1 MSIKQVS
8 VFLENKPGQLSAM
21 TALLAANNID
31 IRALS
36 LAETEDFGI
45 ARMIVDDAYEALNM
59 LRNNDFIANISH
71 VLAFAVPNVP
81 GGLNKLLN
89 AFNDAEVNIEY
100 MYAFLG
106 AKDTEHAY
114 MIFRV
119 TDTKGSEAKL
129 AARGWRP
136 LTQEEIAAV

>member
-21 TALLAANNID
+21 TALLAANGID

-36 LAETEDFGI
+36 LAETQDFGI
-45 ARMIVDDAYEALNM
+45 ARMIVDDIYEAANV
-59 LRNNDFIANISH
+59 LRDGGFIANYSH
-71 VLAFAVPNVP
+71 VLAFAVPDEP
-81 GGLNKLLN
+81 GGLNKLLE
-89 AFNDAEVNIEY
+89 AFNQAEVNVEY

-106 AKDTEHAY
+106 AKDVKHAY

-129 AARGWRP
+129 VSLGLRP
-136 LTQEEIAAV
+136 LTQEQIAAV

>member
-21 TALLAANNID
+21 TALLAANDID

-36 LAETEDFGI
+36 LAETQDFGI
-45 ARMIVDDAYEALNM
+45 ARMLVDDIYEAANV
-59 LRNNDFIANISH
+59 LRNGDFIANFSH
-71 VLAFAVPNVP
+71 VLAFAVPDEP
-81 GGLNKLLN
+81 GGLNKLLG
-89 AFNDAEVNIEY
+89 AFNEAGVNVEY

-106 AKDTEHAY
+106 SRDTSHAY

-119 TDTKGSEAKL
+119 TDTKESEVKL
-129 AARGWRP
+129 TALGLRP
-136 LTQEEIAAV
+136 LTQEEIAAL